1 MTSRHELTLQEKIQ
15 LIFDNKDGNGLSQ
28 RTLAEKYNIS
38 LGSVSNIL
46 KRKTEYLNDY
56 ETNQNQN
63 VKRKLKNVNAQKL
76 DEQVY
81 EWFAQQRAKK

>member
-1 MTSRHELTLQEKIQ
+1 MEKKRMTSRHELTLQEKIQ

-28 RTLAEKYNIS
+28 RRLAEKYNIS

-56 ETNQNQN
+56 ETNQNQ
-63 VKRKLKNVNAQKL
+63 LIQ
-76 DEQVY
+76 
-81 EWFAQQRAKK
+81 